1 MKAMAALFIS
11 VTLGVQGCTAGSGC
25 TDVGGFDG
33 VGVEIPRS
41 LFVASGSVAFE
52 VLCDADGCA
61 SAAQRLGPVPEGP
74 VGRGASVTFDELG
87 RRFEPGQVT
96 LAVELSNSNGKVV
109 AAARQDIELTRSYP
123 NGKSCD
129 GEGYV
134 GGALKLN
141 IGDRL

>member
-11 VTLGVQGCTAGSGC
+11 VTLGVQGCTAGGGC

-41 LFVASGSVAFE
+41 LFVASGSVSFE
-52 VLCDADGCA
+52 VRAADGCA
-61 SAAQRLGPVPEGP
+61 SAAQRLGPVPKGP

-109 AAARQDIELTRSYP
+109 AAARRDIELTRLYP

-134 GGALKLN
+134 GGSLKLN
-141 IGDRL
+141 NGDRF